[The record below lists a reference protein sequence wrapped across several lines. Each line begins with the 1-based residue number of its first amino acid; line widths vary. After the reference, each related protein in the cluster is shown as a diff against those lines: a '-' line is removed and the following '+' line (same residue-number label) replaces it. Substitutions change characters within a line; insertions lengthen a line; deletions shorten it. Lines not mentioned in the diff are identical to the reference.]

1 MAVLLLGRPLAAD
14 TCVWNGYE
22 LRTRTD
28 KPSTP
33 SRSRQL
39 CHLERG
45 EFLPLAAYFHDMIL
59 RVMRALDY
67 VTSRPEWSRQDLLVQ
82 GTFQDGLQA
91 S

>member
-1 MAVLLLGRPLAAD
+1 MGLPLAAD
-14 TCVWNGYE
+14 ACVWNGYE

-45 EFLPLAAYFHDMIL
+45 EFLPLAAYFHDKIL

-82 GTFQDGLQA
+82 GTFQGGLQA

>member
-1 MAVLLLGRPLAAD
+1 MAVRLLGLLLASD
-14 TCVWNGYE
+14 TCVWDGYE

-39 CHLERG
+39 RHLERG
-45 EFLPLAAYFHDMIL
+45 EFLPLAAYFPAMVL